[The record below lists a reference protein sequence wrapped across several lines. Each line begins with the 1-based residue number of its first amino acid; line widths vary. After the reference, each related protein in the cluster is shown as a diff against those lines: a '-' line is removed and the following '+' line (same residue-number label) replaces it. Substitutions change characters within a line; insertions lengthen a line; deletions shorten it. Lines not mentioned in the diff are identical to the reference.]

1 MKLNQIKNDFEL
13 NSLILWRPLNMA
25 FLSLANTKC
34 VLLLL
39 ERDINHNSIEENHK
53 CSISQFIIKFLK
65 WLLII
70 RCFGLCIYIYCAV
83 SKVEDYIRAC
93 N

>member
-34 VLLLL
+34 VLLLV
-39 ERDINHNSIEENHK
+39 ERGINENSIEENRK
-53 CSISQFIIKFLK
+53 CSI
-65 WLLII
+65 
-70 RCFGLCIYIYCAV
+70 
-83 SKVEDYIRAC
+83 
-93 N
+93 